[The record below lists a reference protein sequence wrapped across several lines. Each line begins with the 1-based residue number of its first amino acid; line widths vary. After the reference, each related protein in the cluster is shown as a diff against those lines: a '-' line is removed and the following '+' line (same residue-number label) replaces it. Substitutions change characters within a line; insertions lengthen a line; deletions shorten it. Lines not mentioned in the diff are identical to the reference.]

1 MEPKRLEARASRLII
16 FVFMKSALAIAAA
29 IFISAPLL
37 AEQTWNGQISDSLCK
52 AKHEEA
58 AEGQGKM
65 ADHDCTVAC
74 VKGGSKYI
82 LLAADGK
89 VYEIANQDFKDL
101 EKMAGQKVRMT
112 GELKGTAISVSKIDP
127 Q

>member
-1 MEPKRLEARASRLII
+1 MKTAYAAVAVALVAGASL
-16 FVFMKSALAIAAA
+16 SAQ
-29 IFISAPLL
+29 
-37 AEQTWNGQISDSLCK
+37 QTFSGQISDSLCK

-58 AEGQGKM
+58 AEDQGKM
-65 ADHDCTVAC
+65 SDHDCTVAC
-74 VKGGSKYI
+74 VKGGSKYV
-82 LLAADGK
+82 LLGADGK
-89 VYEIANQDFKDL
+89 VYDIANQDFKDL

>member
-1 MEPKRLEARASRLII
+1 
-16 FVFMKSALAIAAA
+16 MKPAA
-29 IFISAPLL
+29 IFAALLLAAPAA
-37 AEQTWNGQISDSLCK
+37 AEQTFTGQISDSLCK

-82 LLAADGK
+82 LLGADGK
-89 VYEIANQDFKDL
+89 VYDIANQDFKDL
-101 EKMAGQKVRMT
+101 EKMAGQKVKMT
-112 GELKGTAISVSKIDP
+112 GDLKGNAISVSKIDP

>member
-1 MEPKRLEARASRLII
+1 MSVP
-16 FVFMKSALAIAAA
+16 SAQGAKPPATAAA
-29 IFISAPLL
+29 LPLIDLLAAVSAPLA
-37 AEQTWNGQISDSLCK
+37 AEQTFTGQISDSLCK

-74 VKGGSKYI
+74 GKGGSQYV
-82 LLAADGK
+82 LLAGDGK

-101 EKMAGQKVRMT
+101 EKMAGQKIRMT
-112 GELKGTAISVSKIDP
+112 GELKGNAITVSRIDA
-127 Q
+127 QS

>member
-1 MEPKRLEARASRLII
+1 
-16 FVFMKSALAIAAA
+16 MKSFVVAAA
-29 IFISAPLL
+29 FVLATPLA
-37 AEQTWNGQISDSLCK
+37 AEQTFTGQISDSLCK

-74 VKGGSKYI
+74 VKGGSKYV

-89 VYEIANQDFKDL
+89 VYDIANQDFKDDRRA
-101 EKMAGQKVRMT
+101 EGYGNYRFENRPAVAQ
-112 GELKGTAISVSKIDP
+112 P
-127 Q
+127 F